1 MTDDTLLAHLA
12 PRFTDRIEDLAV
24 EALGY
29 ILSKSEVA
37 KCALAEMLREG
48 GVDVGRIARVRTQ
61 NPVTG
66 ENQERERPRPDLTAR
81 DETGATRVLI
91 EAKFGA
97 GLTENQPV
105 KYLDGLPE
113 DRPSALLFVAPENRL
128 VNLWDELQER
138 VSKSNCISLGSNI
151 KKEKIWSVSAGENQY
166 LMLTSWKT
174 LLSSMKAH
182 TNANEETSV
191 LCDIQQLQGLCERMD
206 SEAFLPLN
214 PDELGSEFPRR
225 ILSLNSLVER
235 AVEKAK
241 KDGFVN
247 RTQRTTTEE
256 YIGRYIWFGQE
267 RVWFGV
273 SFYLWAKHRE
283 TPVWLTFGWYSDNIE
298 KLRRALEPLRQK
310 EQPGV
315 IDIDE
320 GWPYTGTMNVPIDIK
335 TGVEFDEVLDAVVEQ
350 LRCVAE
356 LISSETN

>member
-113 DRPSALLFVAPENRL
+113 DRPSALLFVAPERRRE
-128 VNLWDELQER
+128 VLWTDLRQR
-138 VSKSNCISLGSNI
+138 VSESNSISLGDDTR
-151 KKEKIWSVSAGENQY
+151 EGVIWSTSAGKNRH
-166 LMLTSWKT
+166 LLLTSWRH
-174 LLSSMKAH
+174 LLCSMKAK
-182 TNANEETSV
+182 ANGETSV
-191 LCDIQQLQGLCERMD
+191 MCDIQQLQGLCERMD

-225 ILSLNSLVER
+225 ILSLNGLVER